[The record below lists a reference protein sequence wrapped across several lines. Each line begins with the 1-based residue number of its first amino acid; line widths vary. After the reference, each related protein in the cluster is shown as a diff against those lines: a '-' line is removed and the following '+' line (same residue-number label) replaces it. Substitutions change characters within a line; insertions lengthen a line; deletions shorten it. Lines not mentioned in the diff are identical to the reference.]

1 VGATSGKVEV
11 VSTTMRWRRRGT
23 AGPVRVAALTVVRD
37 ERAMLPRWV
46 RYYGDQLGAEN
57 LLVVDDCTTDGSTA
71 DLPCR
76 VIQSGG
82 FPEGRFEKARMALV
96 SRLGAELLRD
106 HDAVI
111 FTDADEFLLADPDRY
126 EGLRDFVA
134 RRPEVRVGAG
144 LGFNVVHHLDHEA
157 ALVEGLPV
165 LGQRRFGKL
174 VGQLS
179 KPSLKRVRAPWV
191 KASHGIQAAYT
202 PLPDLLMVH
211 LKFADFDLTRR
222 TTDLRNSVRVQSGL
236 TGNSAWAMTGDS
248 MADEFRSFLNGGPE
262 VPELD
267 PDLVDPTQLVSERD
281 GVWRASGPRQMNV
294 MRHGPLLRVP
304 TRYHGM
310 V

>member
-1 VGATSGKVEV
+1 
-11 VSTTMRWRRRGT
+11 MRWLRRGT
-23 AGPVRVAALTVVRD
+23 TRPDRVAALTVVRD

-46 RYYGDQLGAEN
+46 RYYGDQLGLEN
-57 LLVVDDCTTDGSTA
+57 LLVVDDRTTDGSTD

-76 VIQSGG
+76 VIPSGG

-96 SRLGAELLRD
+96 TRLGAELLRD

-126 EGLRDFVA
+126 ESLPDFVA

-165 LGQRRFGKL
+165 LGQRQFGKF
-174 VGQLS
+174 VGQIS
-179 KPSLKRVRAPWV
+179 KPSLKRVQAPWV
-191 KASHGIQAAYT
+191 KASHGIRAAYT
-202 PLPDLLMVH
+202 PVRDLLMVH

-222 TTDLRNSVRVQSGL
+222 TTDLRHSVRVESGL
-236 TGNSAWAMTGDS
+236 TENSAWAMTGES
-248 MADEFRSFLNGGPE
+248 MADEFRTFLNGGPD
-262 VPELD
+262 VPEFD
-267 PDLVDPTQLVSERD
+267 PDLVDPALLVAERN
-281 GVWRASGPRQMNV
+281 GVWRATGPRQMNV

-304 TRYHGM
+304 HRYFGM

>member
-1 VGATSGKVEV
+1 
-11 VSTTMRWRRRGT
+11 MRWLRRGT
-23 AGPVRVAALTVVRD
+23 TRPDRVAALTVVRD

-46 RYYGDQLGAEN
+46 RYYGNQLGLEN
-57 LLVVDDCTTDGSTA
+57 LLVVDDRTTDGSTD

-76 VIQSGG
+76 VIPSGG

-96 SRLGAELLRD
+96 TRLGTDLLRD

-126 EGLRDFVA
+126 ESLQDFVT
-134 RRPEVRVGAG
+134 RRPEVRVSAG
-144 LGFNVVHHLDHEA
+144 LGFNVVHHLDLEA

-165 LGQRRFGKL
+165 LGQRRFGKF

-179 KPSLKRVRAPWV
+179 KPSLKRVPAPWAM
-191 KASHGIQAAYT
+191 ASHGIRAPYT
-202 PLPDLLMVH
+202 PVRDLLMVH
-211 LKFADFDLTRR
+211 LKFADFDLTLR
-222 TTDLRNSVRVQSGL
+222 TTDLRHSVRVESGL
-236 TGNSAWAMTGDS
+236 TEQSAWAMTGES
-248 MADEFRSFLNGGPE
+248 MADEFRTFLNGGSD

-267 PDLVDPTQLVSERD
+267 PDLVDPAQLVTERN
-281 GVWRASGPRQMNV
+281 GVWRATGPRQMNV

-304 TRYHGM
+304 AKYFGM

>member
-1 VGATSGKVEV
+1 
-11 VSTTMRWRRRGT
+11 MRWLRRGT
-23 AGPVRVAALTVVRD
+23 TRPDRVAALTVVRD

-46 RYYGDQLGAEN
+46 RYYGDQLGLEN
-57 LLVVDDCTTDGSTA
+57 LLVVDDRTTDGSTD

-76 VIQSGG
+76 VIPSGG

-96 SRLGAELLRD
+96 TRLGAELLRD

-126 EGLRDFVA
+126 ESLPDFVA

-165 LGQRRFGKL
+165 LGQRQFGKF
-174 VGQLS
+174 VGQIS
-179 KPSLKRVRAPWV
+179 KPSLKRVQAPWV
-191 KASHGIQAAYT
+191 KASHGIRASYT
-202 PLPDLLMVH
+202 PVRDLLMVH

-222 TTDLRNSVRVQSGL
+222 TTDLRHSVRVESGL
-236 TGNSAWAMTGDS
+236 TENSAWAMTGES
-248 MADEFRSFLNGGPE
+248 MADEFRTFLNGGPD
-262 VPELD
+262 VPEFD
-267 PDLVDPTQLVSERD
+267 PDLVDPTLLVAERN
-281 GVWRASGPRQMNV
+281 GVWRATGQRQMNV

-304 TRYHGM
+304 HRYFGM